1 MTTTAA
7 PVVRTRPVVAV
18 LAAAGLVGIL
28 SQALLIPL
36 LGELPERLDISGEA
50 ASWAMTVCLVAA
62 AVATPVSG
70 RLADLLGRKRVLV
83 WCLVAT
89 ALGSVLCAVG
99 ASYPLLLAGRALQG
113 TSSAVIPL
121 GISALAEV
129 AAGVALQRGAA
140 LISATMGIGTAAG
153 VAVSG
158 LVAAVTDWQVVFW
171 GAAVLAAL
179 ATAGVV
185 LVVPRPAPAPAPGSG
200 AGPAAP
206 RASFDGIGCVLLS
219 VGLVAVLLA
228 VTNGGRWGWTH
239 PGTLGSAAGGLLTLT
254 VWSWWERRTTDP
266 LVDLASAIEPRMALV
281 QLASVLAGVAM
292 FTNVLV
298 MPVLLQRPV
307 DGPGHSVLVAG
318 LCLVPGGLAM
328 MLAAPLGSWIVARR
342 GARWALALGLACSAT
357 GYTVSALTVRWPVAV
372 VAVSLL
378 VGLGIGM
385 SFATLPFLVVRLTA
399 PDAVGAANGL
409 NTLMRMI
416 GASVCS
422 AVIGSLLAAHAA
434 SALGYGLAYGWG
446 AAAAAGGAL
455 LTVRLPRDL

>member
-7 PVVRTRPVVAV
+7 PAVRLRPVVAV

-36 LGELPERLDISGEA
+36 LGELPERLGITREA

-70 RLADLLGRKRVLV
+70 RLADLVGRRRVLV

-89 ALGSVLCAVG
+89 AIGSVLCAVG
-99 ASYPLLLAGRALQG
+99 TYYPLLLAGRALQG

-129 AAGVALQRGAA
+129 AVGIGLQRGAA

-153 VAVSG
+153 VAFSG
-158 LVAAVTDWQVVFW
+158 LIASVADWQVVFW
-171 GAAVLAAL
+171 VAAVLAVVVTVA
-179 ATAGVV
+179 VV
-185 LVVPRPAPAPAPGSG
+185 LVVPKPVAD
-200 AGPAAP
+200 AGPAGP

-219 VGLVAVLLA
+219 IGLVAVLLA
-228 VTNGGRWGWTH
+228 VTNGGRWGWGH
-239 PGTLGSAAGGLLTLT
+239 PATLGSAAGGLVVLT
-254 VWSWWERRTTDP
+254 VWWRWERRTTDP
-266 LVDLASAIEPRMALV
+266 LVDLESAVEPRMALV

-328 MLAAPLGSWIVARR
+328 MLAAPLGSWIVGRR
-342 GARWALALGLACSAT
+342 GARWALALGLACSAA
-357 GYTVSALTVRWPVAV
+357 GYTASALTVRWPVAV

-378 VGLGIGM
+378 IGLGIGM

-416 GASVCS
+416 GASVSS
-422 AVIGSLLAAHAA
+422 AVIGAVLAAHAA

-446 AAAAAGGAL
+446 AVAAAGGAL
-455 LTVRLPRDL
+455 LAVRLPRDL

>member
-7 PVVRTRPVVAV
+7 HAVRLRPVVAV

-36 LGELPERLDISGEA
+36 LGELPDRLGITREA

-62 AVATPVSG
+62 AVATPVCG
-70 RLADLLGRKRVLV
+70 RLADLVGRRRVLL
-83 WCLVAT
+83 WCLAAT
-89 ALGSVLCAVG
+89 AVGSVLCATG
-99 ASYPLLLAGRALQG
+99 TYPLLLAGRALQG

-121 GISALAEV
+121 GISVLAEV
-129 AAGVALQRGAA
+129 AVGIGLQRGAA

-153 VAVSG
+153 VAFSG
-158 LVAAVTDWQVVFW
+158 LIASVADWQVVFW
-171 GAAVLAAL
+171 VASVLAVLVTVA
-179 ATAGVV
+179 VV
-185 LVVPRPAPAPAPGSG
+185 LVVPRPVAG
-200 AGPAAP
+200 AGPAGPAGP

-219 VGLVAVLLA
+219 AGLVAVLLA
-228 VTNGGRWGWTH
+228 VTNGGRWGWAH
-239 PGTLGSAAGGLLTLT
+239 PATLGSAAGGLVVLA
-254 VWSWWERRTTDP
+254 VWWRWERRTTDP
-266 LVDLASAIEPRMALV
+266 LVDLASALEPRMALV

-307 DGPGHSVLVAG
+307 EGAGHSVLVAG

-328 MLAAPLGSWIVARR
+328 MLAAPLGSWIVGRR
-342 GARWALALGLACSAT
+342 GARWALALGLACSAI
-357 GYTVSALTVRWPVAV
+357 GYTASALTVRWPVAV

-378 VGLGIGM
+378 IGLGIGM

-416 GASVCS
+416 GASVSS
-422 AVIGSLLAAHAA
+422 AVIGALLAAHAA

-446 AAAAAGGAL
+446 AVAAAGGAL
-455 LTVRLPRDL
+455 LAVRLPRDL

>member
-7 PVVRTRPVVAV
+7 PAVRTRPVVAV

-50 ASWAMTVCLVAA
+50 ASWAVTVCLVAA

-70 RLADLLGRKRVLV
+70 RLADLVGRKRVLV

-99 ASYPLLLAGRALQG
+99 SSYPLLLAGRALQG
-113 TSSAVIPL
+113 SSSAVIPL

-129 AAGVALQRGAA
+129 AVGVGLQRGAA

-171 GAAVLAAL
+171 AAAAL
-179 ATAGVV
+179 AVLVTAGVV
-185 LVVPRPAPAPAPGSG
+185 LVVPKPVAE
-200 AGPAAP
+200 AGPPAP
-206 RASFDGIGCVLLS
+206 RASFDAIGCVLLS

-228 VTNGGRWGWTH
+228 VTNGGRWGWAH
-239 PGTLGSAAGGLLTLT
+239 PATLGSAAGGLLTLT
-254 VWSWWERRTTDP
+254 VWWWWERRTTDP
-266 LVDLASAIEPRMALV
+266 LVDLESAIEPRMALV

-292 FTNVLV
+292 FANVLV

-342 GARWALALGLACSAT
+342 GARWALVLGLACSAT
-357 GYTVSALTVRWPVAV
+357 GYTISALTVRWPVAV
-372 VAVSLL
+372 VMVSLL

-416 GASVCS
+416 GASVAS
-422 AVIGSLLAAHAA
+422 AVIGALLAAHAA
-434 SALGYGLAYGWG
+434 SAVGYGLAYGCG

-455 LTVRLPRDL
+455 LAVRLPRDL

>member
-7 PVVRTRPVVAV
+7 PAVRTRPVVAV

-99 ASYPLLLAGRALQG
+99 SYYPLLLAGRALQG

-129 AAGVALQRGAA
+129 AVGVGLQRGAA

-171 GAAVLAAL
+171 VAAAL
-179 ATAGVV
+179 AVLVTAGVV
-185 LVVPRPAPAPAPGSG
+185 LVVPGPAGETARPGARPA
-200 AGPAAP
+200 
-206 RASFDGIGCVLLS
+206 FDGVGCVLLS

-239 PGTLGSAAGGLLTLT
+239 PATLGSAVGGLLTLT
-254 VWSWWERRTTDP
+254 LWWWWERRTPDP

-357 GYTVSALTVRWPVAV
+357 GYTISALTVRWPVAV

-416 GASVCS
+416 GASVAS
-422 AVIGSLLAAHAA
+422 AVIGALLATHAA

-446 AAAAAGGAL
+446 AAAAASGAVL
-455 LTVRLPRDL
+455 AVRLPRDL